1 MKIITFNEGGCLFLT
16 GVYVSENENIES
28 ALKKFK
34 KACEREGIL
43 SELKKRE
50 FYEKPS
56 IKRKKKAIAAR
67 KRLMKKL
74 KKLASRGDI

>member
-1 MKIITFNEGGCLFLT
+1 MSV
-16 GVYVSENENIES
+16 VYLKENDNIDI

-34 KACEREGIL
+34 KIIEREGIL
-43 SELKKRE
+43 TELKKRE

-56 IKRKKKAIAAR
+56 IKRKKKAMAAR

-74 KKLASRGDI
+74 KKLMAKED

>member
-1 MKIITFNEGGCLFLT
+1 MSV
-16 GVYVSENENIES
+16 VYLKENDSIDV

-34 KACEREGIL
+34 KVIEREGIL
-43 SELKKRE
+43 TELKKRE

-74 KKLASRGDI
+74 KKMAQKGDI

>member
-1 MKIITFNEGGCLFLT
+1 MQKKLERGDILSV
-16 GVYVSENENIES
+16 VYLNENDSIDV

-34 KACEREGIL
+34 KVIEREGIL
-43 SELKKRE
+43 TELKKRE

-56 IKRKKKAIAAR
+56 IKRKKKAMAAR

-74 KKLASRGDI
+74 KKLMAKED

>member
-1 MKIITFNEGGCLFLT
+1 MKGGVCVT
-16 GVYVSENENIES
+16 GVYVSEKDSIEI

-43 SELKKRE
+43 TELKKRE

-67 KRLMKKL
+67 KRLMKKM
-74 KKLASRGDI
+74 KKLASRGEI

>member
-1 MKIITFNEGGCLFLT
+1 MSV
-16 GVYVSENENIES
+16 VYLDENESIDS

-34 KACEREGIL
+34 KVIEREGIL
-43 SELKKRE
+43 TELKKRE

-56 IKRKKKAIAAR
+56 VKRKKKAMAAR

-74 KKLASRGDI
+74 KKLMSREEI

>member
-1 MKIITFNEGGCLFLT
+1 MSV
-16 GVYVSENENIES
+16 VYLDENESIDS

-34 KACEREGIL
+34 KVIEREGIL
-43 SELKKRE
+43 TELKKRE

-56 IKRKKKAIAAR
+56 VKRKKKAMAAR

-74 KKLASRGDI
+74 KKLMAREEI

>member
-1 MKIITFNEGGCLFLT
+1 VT
-16 GVYVSENENIES
+16 GIYVNENEPIDI

-34 KACEREGIL
+34 KVCEREGIL
-43 SELKKRE
+43 TELKKRE

-67 KRLMKKL
+67 KRLLKKL
-74 KKLASRGDI
+74 KKLAMRGEI

>member
-1 MKIITFNEGGCLFLT
+1 VT
-16 GVYVSENENIES
+16 GVYVSEKDSIEI

-43 SELKKRE
+43 TELKKRE

-67 KRLMKKL
+67 KRLMKKM

>member
-1 MKIITFNEGGCLFLT
+1 MSV
-16 GVYVSENENIES
+16 VYLNENDSIDV

-34 KACEREGIL
+34 KVIEREGIL
-43 SELKKRE
+43 TELKKRE

-56 IKRKKKAIAAR
+56 IKRKKKAMAAR

-74 KKLASRGDI
+74 KKLMAKED

>member
-1 MKIITFNEGGCLFLT
+1 
-16 GVYVSENENIES
+16 VYLSDNDTIES

-74 KKLASRGDI
+74 KKLAARGEI

>member
-1 MKIITFNEGGCLFLT
+1 MT
-16 GVYVSENENIES
+16 GVYLDDRDSIEI
-28 ALKKFK
+28 AIKKFK

-43 SELKKRE
+43 TELKKRE

-74 KKLASRGDI
+74 KKLAQRGDI

>member
-1 MKIITFNEGGCLFLT
+1 MSV
-16 GVYVSENENIES
+16 VYLNDNDNIDV

-34 KACEREGIL
+34 KIIEREGIL
-43 SELKKRE
+43 TELKKRE

-56 IKRKKKAIAAR
+56 VKRKKKAMAAR

-74 KKLASRGDI
+74 KKLMAKDD

>member
-1 MKIITFNEGGCLFLT
+1 VT
-16 GVYVSENENIES
+16 GIYVNENEPIDI

-34 KACEREGIL
+34 KVCEREGIL
-43 SELKKRE
+43 TELKKRE

-67 KRLMKKL
+67 KRLLKKL
-74 KKLASRGDI
+74 KKLAIRGEI

>member
-1 MKIITFNEGGCLFLT
+1 MT
-16 GVYVSENENIES
+16 GIYVNENEPIDI

-34 KACEREGIL
+34 KVCEREGIL
-43 SELKKRE
+43 TELKKRE

-67 KRLMKKL
+67 KRLLKKL
-74 KKLASRGDI
+74 KKLAMRGEI

>member
-1 MKIITFNEGGCLFLT
+1 LSV
-16 GVYVSENENIES
+16 VYLDENESIDS

-34 KACEREGIL
+34 KVIEREGIL
-43 SELKKRE
+43 TELKKRE

-56 IKRKKKAIAAR
+56 VKRKKKAMAAR

-74 KKLASRGDI
+74 KKLMAREEI

>member
-1 MKIITFNEGGCLFLT
+1 LKGGVLIVT
-16 GVYVSENENIES
+16 GIYVNENEPIDI

-34 KACEREGIL
+34 KVCEREGIL
-43 SELKKRE
+43 TELKKRE

-67 KRLMKKL
+67 KRLLKKL
-74 KKLASRGDI
+74 KKLAIRGEI

>member
-1 MKIITFNEGGCLFLT
+1 MSV
-16 GVYVSENENIES
+16 VYLDENDTIDT

-34 KACEREGIL
+34 KVIEREGIL
-43 SELKKRE
+43 TELKKRE

-56 IKRKKKAIAAR
+56 VKRKKKAMAAR

-74 KKLASRGDI
+74 KKLMARDEL

>member
-1 MKIITFNEGGCLFLT
+1 MT
-16 GVYVSENENIES
+16 GIYVNENEPIDI

-34 KACEREGIL
+34 KVCEREGIL
-43 SELKKRE
+43 TELKKRE

-67 KRLMKKL
+67 KRLLKKL
-74 KKLASRGDI
+74 KKLAIRGEI

>member
-1 MKIITFNEGGCLFLT
+1 MSV
-16 GVYVSENENIES
+16 VYLNENDSIDV

-34 KACEREGIL
+34 KIIEREGIL
-43 SELKKRE
+43 TELKKRE

-56 IKRKKKAIAAR
+56 IKRKKKAMAAR

-74 KKLASRGDI
+74 KKLMAKED

>member
-1 MKIITFNEGGCLFLT
+1 MSV
-16 GVYVSENENIES
+16 VYLKENDNIDI

-34 KACEREGIL
+34 KIIEREGIL
-43 SELKKRE
+43 TELKKRE

-56 IKRKKKAIAAR
+56 IKRKKKAMAAR

-74 KKLASRGDI
+74 KKLMAKDD

>member
-1 MKIITFNEGGCLFLT
+1 MSVIYLDEKDTIDT
-16 GVYVSENENIES
+16 

-34 KACEREGIL
+34 KVIEREGIL
-43 SELKKRE
+43 TELKKRE

-56 IKRKKKAIAAR
+56 IKRKKKAMAAR

-74 KKLASRGDI
+74 KKLMARED

>member
-1 MKIITFNEGGCLFLT
+1 MSV
-16 GVYVSENENIES
+16 VYLNENESIDV

-34 KACEREGIL
+34 KVIEREGIL
-43 SELKKRE
+43 TELKKRE

-56 IKRKKKAIAAR
+56 IKRKKKAMAAR

-74 KKLASRGDI
+74 KKLMAKED